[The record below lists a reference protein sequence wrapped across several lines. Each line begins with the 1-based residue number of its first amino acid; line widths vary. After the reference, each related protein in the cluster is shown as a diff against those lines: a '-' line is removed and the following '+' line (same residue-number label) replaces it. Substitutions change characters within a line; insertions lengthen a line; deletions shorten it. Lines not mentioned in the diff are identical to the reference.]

1 MTGSD
6 NTRLEQR
13 LAYEFSKRE
22 LLERALTHSSL
33 VPEMRI
39 QPGDGARADAPK
51 SDNERFEFL
60 GDAVLELLA
69 SEYLVEKFADW
80 SEGRLSKARARIV
93 NARSLE
99 AAARRLELGEHL
111 RLGRGEEKT
120 GGREKAALLADA
132 FEAVLGAVYL
142 DGGLAAA
149 RNVLQKVLFDS
160 VELDADE
167 AAAADPK
174 STLQEHLQARGEG
187 PVEYKLTRES
197 GPDHR
202 KTFAIEVLVKGGR
215 LGQGQGR
222 TKKEAEQAAAGNA
235 LERLRQMELKES

>member
-13 LAYEFSKRE
+13 LAYQFSKRE

-93 NARSLE
+93 NARTLE

-111 RLGRGEEKT
+111 LLGRGEEKT

-142 DGGLAAA
+142 DGGLTAA

-167 AAAADPK
+167 AAADSK
-174 STLQEHLQARGEG
+174 SALQEHLQARGEG
-187 PVEYKLTRES
+187 PAEYKLARES

-215 LGQGQGR
+215 LGEGQGR

-235 LERLRQMELKES
+235 LERLRQTELKES